1 MIRKRSFLYHSPK
14 KKKHPYEDHLDFKTL
29 TPSRLCKPLMLTAQL
44 FFPMGAT
51 ALWKGYYSLSCFLFP
66 VCFTSVWH
74 WHDPKTS
81 SWARTLDITAVLSA
95 FCYGTYTSFQMPP
108 QITTLWCST
117 ALFQA
122 CVFSIN
128 ALLFSHQVEKPN
140 ALILAAYNE
149 EKKDDEN
156 LLDWYK
162 NTFVDECKP
171 KLESSTWSTWPM
183 TRERE
188 LAYCRGVYIHM
199 VCVHIIPCTLAIYCL
214 SVAPGL

>member
-1 MIRKRSFLYHSPK
+1 MIRKRSFLYHSP

-44 FFPMGAT
+44 FFPMGAI
-51 ALWKGYYSLSCFLFP
+51 ALCKGYYSLSCFLFP

-81 SWARTLDITAVLSA
+81 SWARTVDTAAVISA
-95 FCYGTYTSFQMPP
+95 FCYGTYTSFSFPP
-108 QITTLWCST
+108 QITVLWCST
-117 ALFQA
+117 AVFQV

-128 ALLFSHQVEKPN
+128 AVLFAHQVEKPN
-140 ALILAAYNE
+140 ALVQAAYNQ

-156 LLDWYK
+156 LVDWYK
-162 NTFVDECKP
+162 NNFIDE
-171 KLESSTWSTWPM
+171 KLESATWPM

-214 SVAPGL
+214 LVA

>member
-14 KKKHPYEDHLDFKTL
+14 KKKHPYEDHLDFETL

-51 ALWKGYYSLSCFLFP
+51 ALWKGYYTLSSFLFP

-81 SWARTLDITAVLSA
+81 SWARTVDIIAVLSA

-140 ALILAAYNE
+140 ALILAAYIK

-162 NTFVDECKP
+162 NTFVDE
-171 KLESSTWSTWPM
+171 KLESSIWSTWPM